1 MFLQRVSFLF
11 LIALLIFLL
20 FPGCK
25 ENINA
30 PDISEEEIIGTWVLT
45 KIIASY
51 PTGGKQE
58 STPEAENFE
67 ITITLN
73 NDRTF
78 QRNQNINGEITNDS
92 GNWSIDHAKL
102 SLVTST
108 DIFSFACR
116 LNENIL
122 QASTTVIDPDSG
134 GIIPITLE
142 FTRQQ

>member
-1 MFLQRVSFLF
+1 MFLKRKSFLF
-11 LIALLIFLL
+11 LIIFLIFLL
-20 FPGCK
+20 IPSCK

-30 PDISEEEIIGTWVLT
+30 PDISDEEIIGTWVLT

-51 PTGGKQE
+51 PTGKQE

-73 NDRTF
+73 NDKTF

-92 GNWSIDHAKL
+92 GNWSIENAVL
-102 SLVTST
+102 NLVTST
-108 DIFSFACR
+108 DIFAFACR

-122 QASTTVIDPDSG
+122 LASTTVIDPDSG
-134 GIIPITLE
+134 GILPITLE